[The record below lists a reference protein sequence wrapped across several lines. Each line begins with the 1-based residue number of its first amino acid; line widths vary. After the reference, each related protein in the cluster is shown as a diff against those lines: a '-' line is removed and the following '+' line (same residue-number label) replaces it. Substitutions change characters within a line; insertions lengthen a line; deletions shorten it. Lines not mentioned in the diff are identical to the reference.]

1 MGSVFSKSPSIIRRL
16 AEVLAQTWLG
26 QHLKLKTRALKGI
39 DDLDLERQANAVILK
54 SKGQAH
60 ASKDL
65 MKEIVAVDSLFQS
78 DHFQLQR
85 LNRSY
90 LMLR

>member
-1 MGSVFSKSPSIIRRL
+1 MRRL

-26 QHLKLKTRALKGI
+26 QHLKLKARALKKI
-39 DDLDLERQANAVILK
+39 DDLDLERQANAVMLK

-85 LNRSY
+85 LNCSH